1 MGKIIASVLEDCIF
15 NINFDKK
22 LNKIF
27 KPNEKVLNFLKKY
40 INEDYNLIVLS
51 NLCENDYTNLDIV
64 LKQHALDTFKIYYS
78 CENSKFDIILN
89 TIKPDI
95 YIDTHIEL
103 CAGLDFYEIDTYL
116 FTENSCIANNKCATG
131 LKIL

>member
-1 MGKIIASVLEDCIF
+1 MGKIIAACLEDCIF
-15 NINFDKK
+15 NIQKDKK
-22 LNKIF
+22 GCKIF
-27 KPNEKVLNFLKKY
+27 KPNNSVINFIKSKLDDNYKLYVISNFCESEYVDIEATFQQYEIPLENFIYACEKAKADL
-40 INEDYNLIVLS
+40 
-51 NLCENDYTNLDIV
+51 
-64 LKQHALDTFKIYYS
+64 
-78 CENSKFDIILN
+78 ILN
-89 TIKPDI
+89 QIKPQI